1 METVEGNHRLG
12 KAGADN
18 LVHAVREVK
27 RHFFNQQTDKFRYF
41 LQNACDLLRLRPL
54 YNGYKTSLASM
65 GFFVGQ
71 YGVHLTGRQTRFI
84 YAQMSAHVL
93 WNYYP
98 VLGMVCVLPG
108 LESADSFLV

>member
-1 METVEGNHRLG
+1 MLSEKSSVTSSTN
-12 KAGADN
+12 
-18 LVHAVREVK
+18 K
-27 RHFFNQQTDKFRYF
+27 RTSSGIFF
-41 LQNACDLLRLRPL
+41 QNACDLLRLRPL

-98 VLGMVCVLPG
+98 VLGMACVLPG

>member
-1 METVEGNHRLG
+1 
-12 KAGADN
+12 
-18 LVHAVREVK
+18 
-27 RHFFNQQTDKFRYF
+27 
-41 LQNACDLLRLRPL
+41 
-54 YNGYKTSLASM
+54 M